1 VTPTDF
7 VRPANQDA
15 KVALILSMGQLI
27 TDSRRSH
34 AYATGITV

>member
-1 VTPTDF
+1 

-15 KVALILSMGQLI
+15 KVALVLSMGQLL

-34 AYATGITV
+34 AYATSIVV